1 MDPNCGGIPL
11 PLLRFNKDD
20 EGVEEVSLLQMI
32 SDIWPEP
39 PHNHRIQFF
48 VTYDREFLFTVPHD
62 GVIHKFLILFY
73 SSLGVQRTPGKV
85 GCCATC
91 LLYLLG
97 EES

>member
-48 VTYDREFLFTVPHD
+48 VTYDREFQVL
-62 GVIHKFLILFY
+62 VIKVLPCY
-73 SSLGVQRTPGKV
+73 SLCHMMV
-85 GCCATC
+85 
-91 LLYLLG
+91 
-97 EES
+97 